1 MDIRA
6 VCLCLLIAVAGCSGP
21 AQQPTDPPTAPSPT
35 TTSAVPTPTATAT
48 PSPTSEPIGTGDL
61 PYDLM
66 VRNSED
72 QVVTLDVVV
81 TRNETDDTVFERS
94 LTLDPSN
101 GGQTFDLAF
110 SEPGNY
116 TITTTRD
123 GETYGYGLTVERTPL
138 SFAIDITARRGRVT
152 YVASSA

>member
-21 AQQPTDPPTAPSPT
+21 TQQPTDSPTAPSPT
-35 TTSAVPTPTATAT
+35 ATSAVPTPTATAT

-61 PYDLM
+61 PYDIS
-66 VRNSED
+66 VRNFED
-72 QVVTLDVVV
+72 EVVTLDVVV
-81 TRNETDDTVFERS
+81 TRNETGDTVFERS
-94 LTLDPSN
+94 LTLDPSE
-101 GGQTFDLAF
+101 GGRNFDLAF

-138 SFAIDITARRGRVT
+138 SFAIDITARQGRVT

>member
-48 PSPTSEPIGTGDL
+48 SSPTSEPIGTGDL

-81 TRNETDDTVFERS
+81 TRNETGDIIFERS
-94 LTLDPSN
+94 LTLDPSE
-101 GGQTFDLAF
+101 GGRNFDLAF

-123 GETYGYGLTVERTPL
+123 GETYRYGWTIEYIPPQFEV
-138 SFAIDITARRGRVT
+138 IVTARRGRVT